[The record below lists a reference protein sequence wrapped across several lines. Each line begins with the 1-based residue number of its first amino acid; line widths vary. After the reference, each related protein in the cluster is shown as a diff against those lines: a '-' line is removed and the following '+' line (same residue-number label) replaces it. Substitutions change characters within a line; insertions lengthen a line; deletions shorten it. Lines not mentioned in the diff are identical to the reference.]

1 MNERRIG
8 LLAPYR
14 ELPGELTDVVAAAPE
29 PALLWQVVTV
39 AADSHE
45 LADLRETGSD
55 AALLDGLERLR
66 RWRPSVVSFACT
78 SGSFVAGREGAL
90 AQVETMERAAGVPAT
105 STSLA
110 FVEALAALSLSDVAL
125 LSPYPR
131 PATDALV
138 GFLAEWGVTV
148 RCSTALGCPG
158 GRESERL
165 GAAEIDSAL
174 AALDP
179 ALPTILPDTAVWGLA
194 IQREVAA
201 RQPGLLL
208 VANQVTLWNAFDLAG
223 MSTDVAH
230 FGPLAGLRGP
240 GLATTSARPGGI

>member
-1 MNERRIG
+1 MSERRIG

-14 ELPGELTDVVAAAPE
+14 ELPGELTDVVAAARD
-29 PALLWQVVTV
+29 PALLWQVVTE

-55 AALLDGLERLR
+55 RALLDGIERMR

-78 SGSFVAGREGAL
+78 SGSFVDGRDGAL
-90 AQVETMERAAGVPAT
+90 AQAETIERAAGVPAT

-110 FVEALAALSLSDVAL
+110 FVEALAALSVTSVAL
-125 LSPYPR
+125 LSPYPQ

-138 GFLAEWGVTV
+138 NFLAEWGVTV
-148 RCSTALGCPG
+148 RSSIALGCPG

-165 GAAEIDSAL
+165 GAAELESAL

-179 ALPTILPDTAVWGLA
+179 GLPTVLPDTAIWGLEV
-194 IQREVAA
+194 QRGLPA
-201 RQPGLLL
+201 RPRGRLL
-208 VANQVTLWNAFDLAG
+208 VANQVTLWNAFDRAG
-223 MSTDVAH
+223 MSTDMAA
-230 FGPLAGLRGP
+230 FGQLAGLRGP
-240 GLATTSARPGGI
+240 GLTTTSARPGGR

>member
-1 MNERRIG
+1 MSERRIG

-14 ELPGELTDVVAAAPE
+14 ELPGELTDVVAAARE
-29 PALLWQVVTV
+29 PALLWQVVTE

-55 AALLDGLERLR
+55 GALLDGIERMR

-78 SGSFVAGREGAL
+78 GGSFVDGRQGAL
-90 AQVETMERAAGVPAT
+90 AQAETIERAAGVPAT

-110 FVEALAALSLSDVAL
+110 FVEALAALSIAEVAL
-125 LSPYPR
+125 LSPYPQ

-138 GFLAEWGVTV
+138 GFLAEWGVAV
-148 RCSTALGCPG
+148 RSSTALGCPG

-165 GAAEIDSAL
+165 GAAEVEAAL

-179 ALPTILPDTAVWGLA
+179 GLPTVFPDTAVWGLE
-194 IQREVAA
+194 IQRQLATPP
-201 RQPGLLL
+201 RGPLL

-223 MSTDVAH
+223 MSTDLAEL
-230 FGPLAGLRGP
+230 GALAGLRGS
-240 GLATTSARPGGI
+240 GRTTASARPGGR

>member
-1 MNERRIG
+1 MSARRIG

-14 ELPGELTDVVAAAPE
+14 ELPGELIDLVATAPE
-29 PALLWQVVTV
+29 PALAWQVVTA

-45 LADLRETGSD
+45 LTDLRETGSD
-55 AALLDGLERLR
+55 AALLDGIERIR

-78 SGSFVAGREGAL
+78 SGSFVGGRDWAV
-90 AQVETMERAAGVPAT
+90 AQARTMERAAGVPAT

-110 FVEALAALSLSDVAL
+110 FVEALRALSFDDVAL
-125 LSPYPR
+125 LSPYPQA
-131 PATDALV
+131 ATDALV

-148 RCSTALGCPG
+148 RSTAALGCPG

-165 GAAEIDSAL
+165 GAVEIESAL
-174 AALDP
+174 ATLDP
-179 ALPTILPDTAVWGLA
+179 GLPTILPDTAVWGLGV
-194 IQREVAA
+194 QRELAPA
-201 RQPGLLL
+201 LRSPLL

-223 MSTDVAH
+223 MSTDLPA

-240 GLATTSARPGGI
+240 VAGSASARPGEA